1 MQDKID
7 ENIWDKDTEA
17 LRRELEEFKAE
28 KEKIRQLMGQIGGIE
43 SVKKDRRINFIFLII
58 VGLLFAFDILRHIFK
73 FANFLP
79 TVLSLE
85 IGLLLVSIKIVW
97 MIHKQTKLEH
107 FQFHVMNSIEF
118 RLNDLSKQLREMQKE
133 YHDYIQTIGSESKIN
148 HDII

>member
-1 MQDKID
+1 MNMRDKIG
-7 ENIWDKDTEA
+7 ENIRDKDTEA

-28 KEKIRQLMGQIGGIE
+28 KEKIRQLVGQIGGTE
-43 SVKKDRRINFIFLII
+43 SVEKDRRINFIFLII

-73 FANFLP
+73 FADFLP
-79 TVLSLE
+79 SVLSLE

-97 MIHKQTKLEH
+97 MIHKQTKVEH

-133 YHDYIQTIGSESKIN
+133 YRDYIRAKGFENK
-148 HDII
+148 

>member
-1 MQDKID
+1 MRDKIG
-7 ENIWDKDTEA
+7 ENIRDKDTEA

-28 KEKIRQLMGQIGGIE
+28 KEKIRQLVGQIGGTE
-43 SVKKDRRINFIFLII
+43 SVEKDRKINFIFLVI

-73 FANFLP
+73 FADFLP
-79 TVLSLE
+79 SVLSLE

-97 MIHKQTKLEH
+97 MIHKQTKVEH

-133 YHDYIQTIGSESKIN
+133 YRDYIKAKDFENK
-148 HDII
+148 

>member
-1 MQDKID
+1 MRDKIG
-7 ENIWDKDTEA
+7 ENIRDKDTEA

-28 KEKIRQLMGQIGGIE
+28 KEKIRQLVGQIGGTE
-43 SVKKDRRINFIFLII
+43 SVEKDRRINFIFLIT

-73 FANFLP
+73 FADFLP
-79 TVLSLE
+79 SVLSLE

-97 MIHKQTKLEH
+97 MIHKQTKVEH

-133 YHDYIQTIGSESKIN
+133 YRDYIRAKGFENK
-148 HDII
+148 